1 MFSPRTISFSLVF
14 AGPLRKLNRFK
25 IVCLSVNRFRS
36 TCGRSMAGNYRENS
50 PVNVENLSGE
60 RNRSYRRSMKRKIEP
75 RVSQEK
81 RNFTIDRFER
91 VALSLRLRG
100 LWNPRRVSEF
110 GERFRDRDR
119 VKAGSDWIRIYSY
132 ISEYKYIWQYI
143 LFYRFDW
150 LKLSRRSIIMPK
162 IRDSDQCNIIS
173 ADLAQIL
180 SIPFRNLSS
189 MIPHN
194 STRVL
199 VTSYTSKF
207 KLNRFNY
214 AREFRNFCNFHGITY
229 TTAFF

>member
-132 ISEYKYIWQYI
+132 ISEYKHIWQYI

-150 LKLSRRSIIMPK
+150 LKLSNRSIIIRLSCRKFGIPINATLSRPISPK
-162 IRDSDQCNIIS
+162 S
-173 ADLAQIL
+173 
-180 SIPFRNLSS
+180 FRSRS
-189 MIPHN
+189 EI
-194 STRVL
+194 
-199 VTSYTSKF
+199 YQ
-207 KLNRFNY
+207 
-214 AREFRNFCNFHGITY
+214 A
-229 TTAFF
+229 